1 MTLVSDPKRNSEWA
15 EFLKYIIFDAEKNEF
30 YLRDDAPESLKSEF
44 AAMKNAESKKLTL
57 EEIISTDV

>member
-44 AAMKNAESKKLTL
+44 AAMKNAESRLSFDEKILR
-57 EEIISTDV
+57 DV

>member
-1 MTLVSDPKRNSEWA
+1 MTLVCDPKYFSERD

-44 AAMKNAESKKLTL
+44 AAMKNRESRLSFDEKILR
-57 EEIISTDV
+57 DV

>member
-44 AAMKNAESKKLTL
+44 AEMKNAESRLSFDEKILR
-57 EEIISTDV
+57 DV

>member
-1 MTLVSDPKRNSEWA
+1 MIRKRNSEWA

-44 AAMKNAESKKLTL
+44 AAMKNGESRLSFDEKNLR
-57 EEIISTDV
+57 DV